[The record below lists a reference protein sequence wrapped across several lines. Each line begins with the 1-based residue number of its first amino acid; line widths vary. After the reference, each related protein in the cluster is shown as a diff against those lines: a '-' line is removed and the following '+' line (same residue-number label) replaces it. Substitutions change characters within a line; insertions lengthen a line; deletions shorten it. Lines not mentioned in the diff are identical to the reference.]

1 MPFTLEKKVDLEDSN
16 PRPNEETICF
26 LHAYSRFGFRI
37 LARPGLPT
45 KTLASKNFI
54 AGTRLPLTIPDLSAP
69 PDQDASG
76 RRLLG
81 DVSFLHL
88 VQE

>member
-1 MPFTLEKKVDLEDSN
+1 MPFTLEKKVDLEGFEPSSKRGNNMLSTCLFPLWFSN
-16 PRPNEETICF
+16 
-26 LHAYSRFGFRI
+26 LG
-37 LARPGLPT
+37 
-45 KTLASKNFI
+45 KTGTTNQDLSLKNFI